1 MSTPASPSAFKF
13 AVLAADIALF
23 TLKDGELLV
32 RTVHVARPPHFPN
45 NRALPGGVLQP
56 TETAEEAVRRII
68 TTKAELTSPVHVEQL
83 YTFSD
88 VGRDPRGR
96 VVAVAYLGFIPWD
109 ELTPTEQEDSAA
121 ATWTPLMNARG
132 LAYDHDAMLK
142 MARERLAA
150 RVTYTTIIGKLMPRE
165 FTLTALEKAYAT
177 IIGKPLDKRNFRKK
191 LLKLKLVKPV
201 PGKKVRGNF
210 RPAQLYR
217 FSSTQVQIIE
227 VL

>member
-1 MSTPASPSAFKF
+1 MSTSRTPTAFTF

-32 RTVHVARPPHFPN
+32 RTVHVERPPHFPN
-45 NRALPGGVLQP
+45 HRALPGGVLQP
-56 TETAEEAVRRII
+56 TETAEEAVHRII
-68 TTKAELTSPVHVEQL
+68 TTKGEVTSPVYLEQL

-88 VGRDPRGR
+88 VDRDPRGR
-96 VVAVAYLGFIPWD
+96 VVAVAYLGFIPWND
-109 ELTPTEQEDSAA
+109 LSPAEQESGATAA
-121 ATWTPLMNARG
+121 WTPLTSARG

-150 RVTYTTIIGKLMPRE
+150 RVTYTTIIGKLMPKE

-201 PGKKVRGNF
+201 PGKKIRGNF

-217 FSSTQVQIIE
+217 FTSSQVHTIE